1 MIFPTE
7 IWLQVADHLPPLAV
21 ADLYAVSSQWFDI
34 AMNAR
39 YHQISFAFLN
49 RAMLRNLARLK
60 DPAVARRV
68 RTLHVHPYFV
78 KEVLERSLEP
88 VVPAQ
93 PHSLR
98 GKLKLFRDHKRL
110 ARCLRTSAVRE
121 FSSPADLIRTMLDV
135 IGGLPYVTTYHVA
148 WSGLHPIQD
157 LPVPFLAAGFRP
169 SVLQLTLEIS
179 LEKTVDLLC
188 HTAALENLEELD
200 LFLRLDHLLPLE
212 DYEPLLVEHLAPA
225 INRLHPS
232 LQKLSLRLCEPL
244 DIAPLFDSLRFL
256 PALEHLSLSL
266 PLARPHLGHPSGLGR
281 FLYRHR
287 VPLRHL
293 ALRATELSGD
303 GLAPAPDA
311 LAEWLSDALSYV
323 TAPLKLRTLK
333 AGLALFPPAAAA
345 MCVGR
350 FARTLNTL
358 VLTGRALTYD
368 HVAEILS
375 ALRRGGA
382 TRLRTLRL
390 GSITLSPELVDL
402 LAEALPGLRRL
413 ELLIKDVVGCEGDL
427 PVYGGASE
435 QDDGQIGN
443 FFVEMEQRRYFDWGL
458 RSIALS
464 RSSFPYRL
472 QYAADYREL
481 FMECIPSTA
490 RTYT

>member
-68 RTLHVHPYFV
+68 RTLHSA
-78 KEVLERSLEP
+78 RWSLL
-88 VVPAQ
+88 VPAQ

-200 LFLRLDHLLPLE
+200 LFLRLDHLLPSRTTSRSSSSTS
-212 DYEPLLVEHLAPA
+212 PPRSIASTP
-225 INRLHPS
+225 RSRSSPS
-232 LQKLSLRLCEPL
+232 ASASRSTSPRSSTPCASCPPSSTS
-244 DIAPLFDSLRFL
+244 ASPSPSR
-256 PALEHLSLSL
+256 
-266 PLARPHLGHPSGLGR
+266 ARNLGHPSGLGR

-287 VPLRHL
+287 R
-293 ALRATELSGD
+293 D

-375 ALRRGGA
+375 ALRRGVPSLSTCSRRRCPAYGA
-382 TRLRTLRL
+382 SSCSSRTSWGARA
-390 GSITLSPELVDL
+390 TC
-402 LAEALPGLRRL
+402 R
-413 ELLIKDVVGCEGDL
+413 CT
-427 PVYGGASE
+427 GGASE

-443 FFVEMEQRRYFDWGL
+443 FFVEMEQRR
-458 RSIALS
+458 
-464 RSSFPYRL
+464 SFHTACSTR
-472 QYAADYREL
+472 RTTGEL
-481 FMECIPSTA
+481 FMECIPVFSLHT
-490 RTYT
+490 TSIHI